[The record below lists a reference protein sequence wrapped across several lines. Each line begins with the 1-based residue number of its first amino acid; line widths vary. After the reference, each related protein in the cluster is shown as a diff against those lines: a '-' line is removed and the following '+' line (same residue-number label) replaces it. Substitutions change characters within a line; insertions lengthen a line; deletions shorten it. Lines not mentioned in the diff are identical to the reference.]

1 MSNTAVHTPH
11 ASSKKPSLT
20 PGAKRTVR
28 LRIKRC
34 EGLGKPSFWE
44 SFDVPVTAGE
54 GANIISALQSVAAN
68 PVTVEGKKTTPVVW
82 DSGCLEEVCGACTM
96 VVNGRARQSCS
107 ALLDTIAPADGD
119 TVTLEP
125 MSKFPVNRDLFVDRQ
140 RMFDTLKRMKAWAP
154 IDGLY
159 DLGKGPTESPEQQE
173 ERYTL
178 STCMSCGCCLEACP
192 QFEKETDPTK
202 WAESFVGANAIG
214 QAHLFN
220 MHETGARLK
229 GDRLDE
235 LAKKGGVSDCGNA
248 QNCVKVCPKEIP
260 LTQAIASVGRAVT
273 IHKVKQFF
281 TGK

>member
-1 MSNTAVHTPH
+1 MSHATASP
-11 ASSKKPSLT
+11 SSSVKLA

-34 EGLGKPSFWE
+34 EGPGKPSYWE
-44 SFDVPVTAGE
+44 SFDVPVAAGE
-54 GANIISALQSVAAN
+54 GANIISALQYVAAN
-68 PVTVEGKKTTPVVW
+68 PTTIDGKETTPVVW

-96 VVNGRARQSCS
+96 VVNGHVRQSCS
-107 ALLDTIAPADGD
+107 ALLDTIAPGDGD

-125 MSKFPVNRDLFVDRQ
+125 MNKFPINRDLFVDRQ
-140 RMFDTLKRMKAWAP
+140 RMFDTLKRLKAWAP

-159 DLGKGPTESPEQQE
+159 ELGKGPTESPEQQE
-173 ERYTL
+173 ERYVY
-178 STCMSCGCCLEACP
+178 STCMTCGCCLEACP
-192 QFEKETDPTK
+192 QFQKEDDPAK
-202 WAESFVGANAIG
+202 WAESFVGANAMG
-214 QAHLFN
+214 QAQLFN

-235 LAKKGGVSDCGNA
+235 LSRKGGVSDCGNA

-260 LTQAIASVGRAVT
+260 LSQAIASLGRAVS
-273 IHKVKQFF
+273 IHGVKKFF